1 MIKREKSIE
10 LLNKAI
16 AGEMTALNQY
26 MYFHFLLEDMG
37 YDYLSAY
44 FKRTAIQEMMHV
56 EKFAER
62 TLYLKGEIDMKA
74 SASVEKIHDVEAML
88 EKAEAMESETI
99 ANYNEWANLCGADAD
114 LASKQLF
121 ESIILEEESHQDHFD
136 TELENMEKF
145 GDKYLALQS
154 IAHSRNAVA
163 AAGALSAE

>member
-37 YDYLSAY
+37 YDYLAAY
-44 FKRTAIQEMMHV
+44 FKRTAIAEMIHV

-62 TLYLKGEIDMKA
+62 ILFLKGEVEMEYAKK
-74 SASVEKIHDVEAML
+74 VEKIHDVKEML
-88 EKAEAMESETI
+88 KYAEGLEMQTIIDYNNYAKICSDES
-99 ANYNEWANLCGADAD
+99 DATT
-114 LASKQLF
+114 KKLF
-121 ESIILEEESHQDHFD
+121 ENILLEEEDHQDHFD
-136 TELENMEKF
+136 TEIDNMRNF

-154 IAHSRNAVA
+154 IEHSKNAAQGKAVD
-163 AAGALSAE
+163 